1 MNPLQAL
8 IVEDDPIQAEIFIR
22 ALEAAGYTVEHI
34 ADGDQAI
41 AYLQEHTPYIVVLDL
56 HLPGTAGDDILRA
69 IRSNPATAQ
78 TRVLLATADPRL
90 AETVQEESDLVLLK
104 PVSYIQL
111 RDLARRMKDAD
122 SPL

>member
-1 MNPLQAL
+1 MTPLMAL
-8 IVEDDPIQAEIFIR
+8 VVEDDPIQAEIFTK

-34 ADGDQAI
+34 ADGDRAV
-41 AYLQEHTPYIVVLDL
+41 AYLQDHAPYLIVLDL

-69 IRSNPATAQ
+69 IRSNPATTQ

-90 AETVQEESDLVLLK
+90 AETVQAESDLVLLK

-111 RDLARRMKDAD
+111 RDLARRMR
-122 SPL
+122 PNEGG